1 VVSGNFPSATARFA
15 LRALGARDDTAP
27 FQRWARD
34 ARIMGPLNLPA
45 RHLTHEQIAQYWA
58 GFDNQ
63 TRFFI
68 GIFDAADKPVGFW
81 EVECDAVHAK
91 ATISLGID
99 PDYRGVAVVQE
110 TAIALFDGLF
120 ARGIEK
126 IVALTLPANRPVLA
140 IMRQGG
146 FRDEGVL
153 RQEVRALAGT
163 SGKQNARLDQIR
175 LGLLPEDWKTGREN
189 FRAFVARKTA
199 KRAGR
204 AQSSES
210 KTESRHVQASSSR

>member
-1 VVSGNFPSATARFA
+1 MSGNFPSATARFA

-110 TAIALFDGLF
+110 TAIALFDWLF
-120 ARGIEK
+120 GRGIEK
-126 IVALTLPANRPVLA
+126 IVALTLPVNRPVLA

-153 RQEVRALAGT
+153 RQEIA
-163 SGKQNARLDQIR
+163 
-175 LGLLPEDWKTGREN
+175 
-189 FRAFVARKTA
+189 
-199 KRAGR
+199 RAGR
-204 AQSSES
+204 YRASGPDPAGPVARTGKPAARKFPRFRCPQDGEARRARTEFES